1 MATLFPKHL
10 LIYPL
15 LWAALPAGASSGA
28 ELVALIN
35 AYRANPEPCNGRR
48 VAAMGPLSGHPALS
62 GVRISTG
69 TILESALE
77 ARGYA
82 VENAEAISVSGT
94 GEPGAVML
102 LMKQKYCATLL
113 NARFQ
118 TIGALRSGEI
128 WQVVLAEPTP
138 ALTLAPWP
146 QAGQALVA
154 AVNRARSQAR
164 TCGQRRFD
172 AAGPLA
178 WQAELGNAAFA
189 HSGDMATRRFLK
201 HQGSGGTLAGDRA
214 TAAGYRWRT
223 VGENIAV
230 GYPSVDE
237 VMEGWLSS
245 PGHCA
250 NIMDARF
257 TQMGA
262 AYAIAAERPR
272 VYWTQVFG
280 TPR

>member
-1 MATLFPKHL
+1 MVTLFPNYL
-10 LIYPL
+10 LIVPL
-15 LWAALPAGASSGA
+15 LCAAMPAGASNGA

-48 VAAMGPLSGHPALS
+48 VAAIGPLSAHPALA
-62 GVRISTG
+62 GIRIGTG

-82 VENAEAISVSGT
+82 VDHAEAISVSGT
-94 GEPGAVML
+94 GEVDAIML

-118 TIGALRSGEI
+118 SVGALRSGDA
-128 WQVVLAEPTP
+128 WQVVLAEPTA
-138 ALTLAPWP
+138 ALVLAPWP
-146 QAGQALVA
+146 QAGQAMVG
-154 AVNRARSQAR
+154 AVNRARAQAR
-164 TCGQRRFD
+164 TCGQRRF
-172 AAGPLA
+172 APAGPLV
-178 WQAELGNAAFA
+178 WQAALGNAAFA
-189 HSGDMATRRFLK
+189 HSGDMAANRFLK
-201 HQGSGGTLAGDRA
+201 HQGSGGTLAGERA
-214 TAAGYRWRT
+214 TAAGYLWRT

-230 GYPSVDE
+230 GYGSVDE
-237 VMEGWLSS
+237 VMDGWLSS

-262 AYAIAAERPR
+262 AYAIAGARPR